1 MPSTGAPRRLSRR
14 RLFQFS
20 GASAALIALGI
31 DARAAHADPLSHRE
45 NLFALGIA
53 SGALR
58 PGGMALW
65 TCLAPEPLAED
76 GHGDMPL
83 RPVIVGWEVA
93 TDEEFTSVVA
103 RGKALAQPE
112 LAHAVHHRVEGLDP
126 AHFYRVRAGKQT
138 SPVGRFRTL
147 PAEGVEADSFSIGV
161 VSCQAWYHGHF
172 TAHRHLAA
180 EEEL

>member
-14 RLFQFS
+14 RLLQFS

-58 PGGMALW
+58 PDGMALW

-126 AHFYRVRAGKQT
+126 ATAHFSRVRVGKLT
-138 SPVGRFRTL
+138 SPVGRFRTP
-147 PAEGVEADSFSIGV
+147 PAEGVEADSLSIGV
-161 VSCQAWYHGHF
+161 VSWTG
-172 TAHRHLAA
+172 
-180 EEEL
+180 